1 MSHFKSVY
9 FNICK
14 TENLNLILFIFSSPF
29 YPFLCRI
36 RQMMFA
42 RHLLFMKR
50 QHRGKGG
57 IETFDF
63 RIFLDKA
70 EDESSIC
77 LVSHLLSSLTIQGP
91 ALKACKLIF
100 FCENNK
106 NVLRGILTDLW
117 LIPALTQRMIGWLEK
132 HNSNS
137 ELLSNYFR
145 LSPTFCTFPRYNQQ
159 IISNVLQGKK
169 HVRGLNHSLN
179 TQLTRTFCGENW
191 KKFKIYFCGPGSS

>member
-1 MSHFKSVY
+1 
-9 FNICK
+9 
-14 TENLNLILFIFSSPF
+14 
-29 YPFLCRI
+29 
-36 RQMMFA
+36 MFA

-50 QHRGKGG
+50 QHRIKGG

-63 RIFLDKA
+63 RMKLKMLRVLLFVWWA
-70 EDESSIC
+70 TYSI
-77 LVSHLLSSLTIQGP
+77 LTIQGP

-145 LSPTFCTFPRYNQQ
+145 LSATFCTFPRYNQQ

-169 HVRGLNHSLN
+169 HVRALNHSFNPKLFAGKSERI
-179 TQLTRTFCGENW
+179 L
-191 KKFKIYFCGPGSS
+191 KYSCGPVWS